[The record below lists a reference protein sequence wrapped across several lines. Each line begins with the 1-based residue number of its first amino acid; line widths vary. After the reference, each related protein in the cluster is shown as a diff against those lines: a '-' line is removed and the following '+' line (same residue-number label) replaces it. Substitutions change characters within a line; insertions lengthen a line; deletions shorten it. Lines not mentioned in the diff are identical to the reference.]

1 MRLRGRAVR
10 RARVPMLPVGV
21 VFPFLPEPVVQ
32 PGPMPPRAITPVAL
46 VRLALTAVLAIQATM
61 LRAQPVEPPAMLL
74 GTFTDDYG
82 YQYRITRETFE
93 MLPRTRYRIV
103 AWDSAGH
110 YLIARADSTAA
121 RPGGLWLRID
131 WMELPAMAPYTWA
144 YCFTAYDAPTA
155 DSARATPSADRSAP
169 RTGCG
174 GHPFSRM
181 KRANG
186 S

>member
-1 MRLRGRAVR
+1 M
-10 RARVPMLPVGV
+10 PMCT
-21 VFPFLPEPVVQ
+21 
-32 PGPMPPRAITPVAL
+32 PRQRTTTVAL
-46 VRLALTAVLAIQATM
+46 VHLVVTAALVMQATM

-74 GTFTDDYG
+74 GAFTDDYG
-82 YQYRITRETFE
+82 YQYRITRESFE
-93 MLPRTRYRIV
+93 MLPRTRYHIV
-103 AWDSAGH
+103 EWDPARQ

-121 RPGGLWLRID
+121 RPSGLWLRID

-155 DSARATPSADRSAP
+155 DSARETHSANRSAP

-186 S
+186 A